1 MQMDTDEQKQVASR
15 SVFVTELTNGILDPG
30 LPMLG
35 PVADGGIIIA
45 NTAPG
50 CWGPMITPAI
60 RGGHEVTR
68 PVAVAGAEVGDA
80 IAIRIRSLVVTS
92 SATATGSDKVI
103 DGRSNGDPFCAA
115 VCPGCGTKWPETRV
129 AGIGQTAIRC
139 VKCGADAAPF
149 SIANGYTIAF
159 DDGRTVGLTLDRR
172 NAEELAA
179 NAAVHMAVPDI
190 SIQNPVLTFAPAD
203 LVGIATRLRPF
214 LGQLGTTPSV
224 AMPDSHNAGDFGSFL
239 LGAPHEYSNTP
250 EQLLASKTDGHLD
263 VNTVREGAI
272 LICPVKVPG
281 GGVYLGDMH
290 AFQGDGEIAGHTAD
304 VAGTAVLEVHVIKNL
319 KIDGPIL
326 FPAPEDLPYLARP
339 LSAEEKHAVAAVASK
354 HGIDQ
359 IEIDAPVTFI
369 GTGANL
375 NEATDNG
382 LQRAAEVLRTSVDEV
397 RNRATLAGAI
407 EIGRHPGVVRVTFR
421 APLSALDDVG
431 LGLIARSQYPV

>member
-1 MQMDTDEQKQVASR
+1 
-15 SVFVTELTNGILDPG
+15 
-30 LPMLG
+30 MLG

-92 SATATGSDKVI
+92 SATASGSDEVI

-129 AGIGQTAIRC
+129 TGIGQTAIRC

-149 SIANGYTIAF
+149 SIANGYSIAF

-239 LGAPHEYSNTP
+239 LGAPHEYAITP